1 MQWDGCKKMRPIQ
14 PEGPS
19 FFISHIHEI
28 HLNKHLKE
36 LNIFLWPQNMY
47 KQIRFQK
54 IEFVSHDFKQ
64 VYIAACT
71 VSRAQFLK
79 ISLDS
84 QHTYNLVNRSLSI
97 FSSRSCRQRQKIKN
111 RSRYIWTISNK
122 GLPLSVLQAA
132 PRFAIKIRS
141 LAFIYGNTVCRF
153 R

>member
-1 MQWDGCKKMRPIQ
+1 
-14 PEGPS
+14 
-19 FFISHIHEI
+19 
-28 HLNKHLKE
+28 
-36 LNIFLWPQNMY
+36 MY

-122 GLPLSVLQAA
+122 VLTLSVLQAA
-132 PRFAIKIRS
+132 PRFIIKIRCPWGTS
-141 LAFIYGNTVCRF
+141 IRKPSREHFQNNTLRCSGIGRKTYF
-153 R
+153 PWG